1 MGTIFFCLAS
11 LSVVMVFLQCNAEMG
26 EICSPSS
33 CGSVENVSYPFRLKT
48 DPINCGLQSFEL
60 SCESNNR
67 TILSLQDSKKFYV
80 DTISYDQGKLRIV
93 DSGLERDNCSSLPRY
108 FLDPGDMF
116 YQFYLP
122 TSEIEEITY
131 VNCSAP
137 MESLYY
143 IATAPCFNSSSPPY
157 FYVIIGYMD
166 LTMFTNDNCTIISSA
181 SLAAES
187 LAAEKTQNLT
197 YTDIHKALLMG
208 FDIYWDPP
216 QTLWPSCERGS
227 AHCIIKTIL
236 QGIYDFLVEHLPILG
251 RIMIA
256 RTSIGMFCLAVLLI
270 YKLWRERLSKDENV
284 KKFVSKYKSHMNYSY
299 HDVKKMALHF
309 KVKLEYTV
317 TEFLIEHKSKD
328 ENIEDFL
335 NRYKNHVPMRY
346 SYSNIKKMTHGFKE
360 KLGQGGYGSVYKGEL
375 PNGHLVAVKMLNKS
389 KGNGQEFINEVATI
403 GRIHHVNIV
412 QLIGFCS
419 KGSKRALIYDFM
431 PNGSLEKYIFS
442 QEGESPLSWEKLYDI
457 ALGVARGIGYLHRG
471 CDVQILHFDIK
482 PHNILLDE
490 NFTPKVSDFG
500 LAKFY
505 PTEESIVSITAAR
518 GTLGYM
524 APELFYRNIGRV
536 SYKSDVY
543 SFGMMLLEI
552 AGRRKNINANA
563 ENLSQVYFPSWVY
576 SQLNQGKDIG
586 IQNATPDEEETA
598 KKLII
603 IALWCIQMK
612 PIDRPSMSKVVEM
625 LEGRLE
631 LLQMPPKPFLS
642 PNQVTEEDNIAT
654 SSGT

>member
-1 MGTIFFCLAS
+1 MMGTIFFCLAS

-60 SCESNNR
+60 SCESNRTILSLQDSKKFYESNRTILSLQDSKKFYESNR

-80 DTISYDQGKLRIV
+80 DTISYDHRKLRIV

-108 FLDPGDMF
+108 FLDPGDSLGPF
-116 YQFYLP
+116 YSP
-122 TSEIEEITY
+122 SEIEEITY
-131 VNCSAP
+131 INCSAP
-137 MESLYY
+137 MESPSY
-143 IATAPCFNSSSPPY
+143 IATAPCFNSSSLPY
-157 FYVIIGYMD
+157 FYAFIGNMD
-166 LTMFTNDNCTIISSA
+166 LTMFRNIFTRPCSWVLISTGIYHPQLLHVKGLSDPLTA
-181 SLAAES
+181 SS
-187 LAAEKTQNLT
+187 K
-197 YTDIHKALLMG
+197 
-208 FDIYWDPP
+208 F
-216 QTLWPSCERGS
+216 
-227 AHCIIKTIL
+227 KTIL
-236 QGIYDFLVEHLPILG
+236 RGIYDFLVEHLPILA

-270 YKLWRERLSKDENV
+270 YMLWRERLSKDENV
-284 KKFVSKYKSHMNYSY
+284 KKFLK
-299 HDVKKMALHF
+299 
-309 KVKLEYTV
+309 
-317 TEFLIEHKSKD
+317 
-328 ENIEDFL
+328 
-335 NRYKNHVPMRY
+335 
-346 SYSNIKKMTHGFKE
+346 
-360 KLGQGGYGSVYKGEL
+360 
-375 PNGHLVAVKMLNKS
+375 
-389 KGNGQEFINEVATI
+389 
-403 GRIHHVNIV
+403 
-412 QLIGFCS
+412 
-419 KGSKRALIYDFM
+419 
-431 PNGSLEKYIFS
+431 
-442 QEGESPLSWEKLYDI
+442 
-457 ALGVARGIGYLHRG
+457 
-471 CDVQILHFDIK
+471 
-482 PHNILLDE
+482 
-490 NFTPKVSDFG
+490 
-500 LAKFY
+500 
-505 PTEESIVSITAAR
+505 ESIVSITAAR
-518 GTLGYM
+518 GTFGYM

-563 ENLSQVYFPSWVY
+563 ENLSQIYFPSWVY

-612 PIDRPSMSKVVEM
+612 PIDRPSMSKVMEM

-654 SSGT
+654 SNGT

>member
-1 MGTIFFCLAS
+1 MMGTIFFCLAS

-60 SCESNNR
+60 SCESNR
-67 TILSLQDSKKFYV
+67 TILSLQDSKKFYEN
-80 DTISYDQGKLRIV
+80 TISYDHRKLRIV

-108 FLDPGDMF
+108 FLGPGDSLGPF
-116 YQFYLP
+116 YSP
-122 TSEIEEITY
+122 SEIEEITY
-131 VNCSAP
+131 INCSAP
-137 MESLYY
+137 MESPSY
-143 IATAPCFNSSSPPY
+143 IATAPCFNSSSLPY
-157 FYVIIGYMD
+157 FYAFIGNMD
-166 LTMFTNDNCTIISSA
+166 LTMFRNVSCTFISSA
-181 SLAAES
+181 SLAAE
-187 LAAEKTQNLT
+187 KIQNLT
-197 YTDIHKALLMG
+197 YTDVHKALLMG
-208 FDIYWDPP
+208 FDIYWYLPP
-216 QTLWPSCERGS
+216 PAPSCERPFGS

-236 QGIYDFLVEHLPILG
+236 QGIYDFLVEHLPILA

-270 YKLWRERLSKDENV
+270 YMLWRERLSKDENV
-284 KKFVSKYKSHMNYSY
+284 KKFLSKYKSHIPINYSF
-299 HDVKKMALHF
+299 HDVKKTAIHF
-309 KVKLEYTV
+309 KEKLEYSMREYL
-317 TEFLIEHKSKD
+317 TEHQSKD
-328 ENIEDFL
+328 ENIEDFP

-346 SYSNIKKMTHGFKE
+346 SYSNVKKMTHGFKE

-457 ALGVARGIGYLHRG
+457 ALGVARGIRYLHRG

-518 GTLGYM
+518 GTFGYM

-563 ENLSQVYFPSWVY
+563 ENLSQIYFPSWVY

-612 PIDRPSMSKVVEM
+612 PIDRPSMSKVMEM

-654 SSGT
+654 SNGT

>member
-1 MGTIFFCLAS
+1 
-11 LSVVMVFLQCNAEMG
+11 MG

-60 SCESNNR
+60 SCESNR
-67 TILSLQDSKKFYV
+67 TILSSQDSKKFFV
-80 DTISYDQGKLRIV
+80 DTISYNHRKLRIV

-108 FLDPGDMF
+108 FLDPGYSLGPF
-116 YQFYLP
+116 YVP
-122 TSEIEEITY
+122 SEIEEITY
-131 VNCSAP
+131 VNCSGP
-137 MESLYY
+137 KESPSY
-143 IATAPCFNSSSPPY
+143 IATAPCFNSSSLPY
-157 FYVIIGYMD
+157 FYAIIGYMD
-166 LTMFTNDNCTIISSA
+166 LTMFRNVDCTIISSA
-181 SLAAES
+181 S

-208 FDIYWDPP
+208 FDIYWDQPP
-216 QTLWPSCERGS
+216 PAASCERPFGS
-227 AHCIIKTIL
+227 ARCIIKTIL
-236 QGIYDFLVEHLPILG
+236 QGIYGFLVEHLPILG

-270 YKLWRERLSKDENV
+270 YMLWRERLSKDENV
-284 KKFVSKYKSHMNYSY
+284 KKFVN
-299 HDVKKMALHF
+299 
-309 KVKLEYTV
+309 
-317 TEFLIEHKSKD
+317 
-328 ENIEDFL
+328 
-335 NRYKNHVPMRY
+335 
-346 SYSNIKKMTHGFKE
+346 
-360 KLGQGGYGSVYKGEL
+360 
-375 PNGHLVAVKMLNKS
+375 
-389 KGNGQEFINEVATI
+389 
-403 GRIHHVNIV
+403 
-412 QLIGFCS
+412 
-419 KGSKRALIYDFM
+419 
-431 PNGSLEKYIFS
+431 
-442 QEGESPLSWEKLYDI
+442 
-457 ALGVARGIGYLHRG
+457 
-471 CDVQILHFDIK
+471 
-482 PHNILLDE
+482 
-490 NFTPKVSDFG
+490 FG

-563 ENLSQVYFPSWVY
+563 ENLSQIYFPSWVY

-612 PIDRPSMSKVVEM
+612 PIDRPSMSRVMEM

-654 SSGT
+654 SNGT